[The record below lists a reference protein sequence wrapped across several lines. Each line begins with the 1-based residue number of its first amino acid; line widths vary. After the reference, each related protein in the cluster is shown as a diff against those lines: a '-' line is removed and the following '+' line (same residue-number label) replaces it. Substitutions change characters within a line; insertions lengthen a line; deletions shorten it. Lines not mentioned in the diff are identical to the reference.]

1 MHSDQAIYTSSS
13 RRGKAGYHLVARSPG
28 VTESEAAALTNWC
41 PSHGGLIADGA
52 NRVSVNFFRL
62 PTGRFAVAR
71 TREGRAEYSGRGA
84 REVFTRAVIVDAARL
99 RRAGYQPFAVY
110 RDALAL
116 GHLAYDP
123 NPESVLDPASLS
135 SLYPALR
142 PEDAF
147 GGLGR
152 ELGDAVLASVLAQ
165 LESGRQVVLPYAGDR
180 AALAEFLVAR
190 LSPEAALSISF
201 ATSLH
206 PSTVRPFTLN
216 LVGAG

>member
-1 MHSDQAIYTSSS
+1 VLSDQAIYTSSS

-41 PSHGGLIADGA
+41 PSHGGLIADGS
-52 NRVSVNFFRL
+52 NRTSVNFFPL

-84 REVFTRAVIVDAARL
+84 REVFTRAVVVDAARL

-116 GHLAYDP
+116 GYLAYDP
-123 NPESVLDPASLS
+123 DPEPVLAPVGLS
-135 SLYPALR
+135 SVYPPSR
-142 PEDAF
+142 PDEPFAGF
-147 GGLGR
+147 GR
-152 ELGDAVLASVLAQ
+152 ELGDAVLASALTQ

-180 AALAEFLVAR
+180 ATLAEFLIAR
-190 LSPEAALSISF
+190 LPPESALSTSF

-206 PSTVRPFTLN
+206 PSTVRPFTLS
-216 LVGAG
+216 LVGVG